1 MPQIKQM
8 ATLRIA
14 GPEKYFYCVTYSY
27 KFYGINGIKKI
38 IFEEGT
44 HNKTSPKNRVE
55 LKLNFCQPLN
65 VFLFS

>member
-1 MPQIKQM
+1 MRP
-8 ATLRIA
+8 
-14 GPEKYFYCVTYSY
+14 VH
-27 KFYGINGIKKI
+27 NGVKKI